1 MDDKRIIELLWQ
13 RDEGGLDAARQKYG
27 RLCYSVAYNILGDSL
42 DSEEAVNDTY
52 LHAWNAIP
60 PHRPTRLGAFLC
72 KITRELS
79 IDRYRRRQADKRSG
93 SSYAA
98 SLEELKECLS
108 AGDTAEEAVDAEALA
123 AIIGAWLHTLSPAVR
138 AAFVRRYFFA
148 DSLEVIARRQGVTR
162 SWVKTALHRARQGLR
177 ACLEKEGYTV

>member
-1 MDDKRIIELLWQ
+1 MNDQRIVDLYWQ
-13 RDEGGLDAARQKYG
+13 RDESAIRHTQAAYG
-27 RLCYSVAYNILGDSL
+27 ATLLRVALGILADRGE
-42 DSEEAVNDTY
+42 SEEAVNDTY

-148 DSLEVIARRQGVTR
+148 DPLEVIARRQGVTL